1 MAESGGADA
10 FANAVVST
18 FGVIATPNQ
27 DQAAAERLGLRFRV
41 YPCVVVRLSCRDCP
55 PIGRYRLAVPADWLG
70 AEALLVDFLEAISST
85 CRRNQGETPGRR
97 CQVQPTRISYASRA
111 RPKLLAATATMMIE
125 PVIISRT

>member
-85 CRRNQGETPGRR
+85 CRRNQGGTSGPSVSGTTNAYLL
-97 CQVQPTRISYASRA
+97 CLASASQTA
-111 RPKLLAATATMMIE
+111 RGY
-125 PVIISRT
+125 RDNDD

>member
-85 CRRNQGETPGRR
+85 CRRTQGENTGPSVSGTTNAYLLCLAR
-97 CQVQPTRISYASRA
+97 ASQTA
-111 RPKLLAATATMMIE
+111 RGY
-125 PVIISRT
+125 RDNDD

>member
-85 CRRNQGETPGRR
+85 CRRNPRR
-97 CQVQPTRISYASRA
+97 NTGPSVSGTTNAYLLCLARASQTA
-111 RPKLLAATATMMIE
+111 RGY
-125 PVIISRT
+125 RDNDD

>member
-41 YPCVVVRLSCRDCP
+41 YPCVVVRLSCRDC
-55 PIGRYRLAVPADWLG
+55 LAVPADWLG